1 MENNER
7 LKTLKIK
14 LFFARLFSFLFT
26 ICPLIVYVIIGFA
39 NGDIQKGEKIFLGFT
54 VILVIMLTLLNIL
67 MKYHLRSPLFILL
80 LGIYFALE
88 KILPLLIILS
98 IGIII
103 DEFILTPV
111 IKNLKQKVIVRKEL
125 EYGGNS

>member
-1 MENNER
+1 
-7 LKTLKIK
+7 
-14 LFFARLFSFLFT
+14 
-26 ICPLIVYVIIGFA
+26 VIIGFA
-39 NGDIQKGEKIFLGFT
+39 NGDIQKGEKVFLGFT

-103 DEFILTPV
+103 DEFVLAPV